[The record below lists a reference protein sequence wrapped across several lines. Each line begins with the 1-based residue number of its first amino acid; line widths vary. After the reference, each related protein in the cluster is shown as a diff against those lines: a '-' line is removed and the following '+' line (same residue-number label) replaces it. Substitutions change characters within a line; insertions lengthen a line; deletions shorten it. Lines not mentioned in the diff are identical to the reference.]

1 MSPAQHSLVDTH
13 AHLDFP
19 EFEGRLEQVVAA
31 ADENGVSNIISVA
44 TTYEAAGATLE
55 IARRFPAVSPA
66 AAVHPNYVREKF
78 GEFESL
84 AALFEGEPFI
94 AVGETGLDFYR
105 DYTPP
110 DEQKAA
116 FRAHIELALAR
127 DLPIIVHVRDAYDE
141 ALQVLDGFESAPKG
155 VFHCFSG
162 DADFAD
168 EVLERGF
175 FISIAG
181 QVTFANAAPLREVVA
196 GLPLGRLLVET
207 DCPFLAPV
215 PRRGRTNEPAWVRY
229 TAEAVADC
237 LGAPFEDVAR
247 ATTVNARR
255 LFGVGK
261 EPPRGAI
268 AYPMRGNLYLNIT
281 NRCPNSCPWCVRF
294 LSPFLNGHNLA
305 LEREPSFDEII
316 EAVGDVSPYREIVFC
331 GYGEPTM
338 RLDIVEKVGAHLRK
352 SGARVRLDTNGQGS
366 LTAGRDIVP
375 GLSRA
380 VDAVSV
386 SLNTASPEQYAEL
399 CRPSA
404 GAPAHAAVIDFIKA
418 ARAAISDVTV
428 TAVAVPG
435 VDIEAVRALAAQLG
449 VAFRLRP
456 LQRNL

>member
-1 MSPAQHSLVDTH
+1 MRPAQVSLVDTH

-19 EFEGRLEQVVAA
+19 EFEGRLEQVIAA
-31 ADENGVSNIISVA
+31 AEESGVSNIISVA
-44 TTYEAAGATLE
+44 TTYESARATLE
-55 IARRFPAVSPA
+55 IARRFPRVSPA
-66 AAVHPNYVREKF
+66 AAIHPNYVAEKF
-78 GEFESL
+78 GDFGPL
-84 AALFEGEPFI
+84 AALFDREPFV

-110 DEQKAA
+110 EEQKAA

-127 DLPIIVHVRDAYDE
+127 DLPLIVHVRDAYDE
-141 ALQVLDGFESAPKG
+141 ALRVLDEFETAPKG

-162 DADFAD
+162 DSRFAD
-168 EVLERGF
+168 EVLDRGF

-237 LGAPFEDVAR
+237 LGVPFGDVAR
-247 ATTVNARR
+247 ATGVSARR
-255 LFGVGK
+255 LFGVGE
-261 EPPRGAI
+261 EPPSGVI

-281 NRCPNSCPWCVRF
+281 NRCPNACPWCVRF

-305 LEREPSFDEII
+305 LEREPSFEEII
-316 EAVGDVSPYREIVFC
+316 EAVGDVAPYREIVFC

-338 RLDIVEKVGAHLRK
+338 RLDILTKVGARLRK

-366 LTAGRDIVP
+366 LAAGRDIVP
-375 GLSRA
+375 ELAEA

-386 SLNTASPEQYAEL
+386 SLNTASPRQYVEI

-404 GAPAHAAVIDFIKA
+404 GEAAHRAIIDFIKA
-418 ARAAISDVTV
+418 AKAAIGDVTV
-428 TAVAVPG
+428 TAVTLPG
-435 VDIEAVRALAAQLG
+435 VDVDAVRALAAKMG
-449 VAFRLRP
+449 VAFRPRRLR
-456 LQRNL
+456 RNL